1 MEVGAQ
7 AGTMMVS
14 ALRRAPIPSVGTCRP
29 CTMRRSPLS
38 PATIRSWY
46 QVADQIRALGAEYLA
61 GGRQLEN
68 RQQWV
73 MTTVTRWARGLLR
86 GDMARII
93 AQ

>member
-46 QVADQIRALGAEYLA
+46 QGPTRSGRWVPNTSQAVANSKIGSN
-61 GGRQLEN
+61 G
-68 RQQWV
+68 
-73 MTTVTRWARGLLR
+73 
-86 GDMARII
+86 
-93 AQ
+93 